1 MAVWHRDVGISFR
14 AWHMWVIGTIEYIV
28 CRCDCECECVNNVKY
43 WQHGHLFRCA
53 RKGSGMRE
61 WMEGKMDI
69 GEESKNN
76 YAAIYC
82 WQPIWIKM
90 LKKRRVTHSY
100 FWFLKGEQWIAQDK
114 QSPINVRIAKLFV
127 TSLTPTFASVASVAS
142 VVYMCC
148 FLISLVY
155 NLTRRLSEGSSP
167 APTCVC
173 VIVYFQKHQ
182 YWAYLPW
189 ASINVETYAVFH
201 AAAHQCFRCTF
212 WQMHNVMLARL
223 LSSHRTKNRRYVV
236 FICWNCPLTVAVK
249 INKGW
254 L

>member
-1 MAVWHRDVGISFR
+1 
-14 AWHMWVIGTIEYIV
+14 
-28 CRCDCECECVNNVKY
+28 
-43 WQHGHLFRCA
+43 
-53 RKGSGMRE
+53 
-61 WMEGKMDI
+61 MDI

-82 WQPIWIKM
+82 WQPIWNKM
-90 LKKRRVTHSY
+90 LKKRKVTHSS
-100 FWFLKGEQWIAQDK
+100 FWFSKGEQWVTQDK
-114 QSPINVRIAKLFV
+114 PNPIYVRIAKLFV
-127 TSLTPTFASVASVAS
+127 TSLTPTFASVASV
-142 VVYMCC
+142 VYMCC

-155 NLTRRLSEGSSP
+155 HLMRRLSEGSSA

-201 AAAHQCFRCTF
+201 PAAHQCFRSPL

-223 LSSHRTKNRRYVV
+223 LSSHCTKNRRYVV
-236 FICWNCPLTVAVK
+236 FICWNSPLIVAVN